1 MKELNIIHVHSVFN
15 FKKHK
20 NKFIELI
27 DKTKFNY
34 LITDKERISKTDFNL
49 ELHNKKYLNYFLENI
64 FKDFLKDFNKKLN
77 VNKFKLSKIW
87 YQTYKK
93 GDFHDW
99 HVHPGCHFTN
109 VFLINLPGTNL
120 KTEIMDVN
128 KNIVETNIKE
138 GDIITFPAYLNHR
151 SKRNT
156 FKKDKIIVSFNLDI
170 LEHN

>member
-1 MKELNIIHVHSVFN
+1 MKESNIIHVHSVSN

-27 DKTKFNY
+27 NKTKFNY

-87 YQTYKK
+87 YQTYK
-93 GDFHDW
+93 
-99 HVHPGCHFTN
+99 
-109 VFLINLPGTNL
+109 
-120 KTEIMDVN
+120 
-128 KNIVETNIKE
+128 E